1 MTARSRA
8 APRLP
13 AGPASEPVS
22 DIVAA
27 LQARGRFGVRLGL
40 ARTRALLA
48 AVGSP
53 EQGLRGALIGG
64 TNGKGSTQAMVASI
78 LRAAGLRVGQTPK
91 PHLVSYRER
100 IVVDGRA
107 IDASNLD
114 AVLAEVLSAADRVER
129 RHGPPTEF
137 EVLTTAAFL
146 WLRRSNV
153 DIAIIEVGL
162 GGRLDATNAWDG
174 GVAAITNVGLDHTE
188 YLGTTVE
195 AIAREKAAIIK
206 RGDLAVTGAVGGALT
221 VIRRR
226 AGRMGVPLRVVA
238 PLPLVATGM
247 DGLRVVHEDLGELR
261 LAMLGAHQATNAVV
275 ALGVIE
281 ALAEAGIAEVA
292 PDAIRR
298 GLAEAR
304 WPGRLEALRVE
315 GVDVLLDGAHN
326 VDGARALAEA
336 LRTLEPEGA
345 ARPVTLILGIL
356 ADKDVA
362 GMVEALRVAPVLREA
377 RVLTTSVPDSPRTL
391 DPQALA
397 DLWGAAARP
406 TASADEALEQG
417 LEHAADDGG
426 LLVVA
431 GSLYLVGHVRGRLTG
446 GVVP

>member
-1 MTARSRA
+1 
-8 APRLP
+8 
-13 AGPASEPVS
+13 VS

-261 LAMLGAHQATNAVV
+261 LAMLGAHQATNAAV

-431 GSLYLVGHVRGRLTG
+431 GSLYLVGHARGRLTG